1 MKFAT
6 LIVLFVKLSLKAVQ
20 LHLVFPVNILRLH
33 QKSEKKLAN
42 ITLDKFS
49 HIYQAVE
56 NMETKLNKKRF
67 LNYRKTFSSC
77 TDYIFFVQFVFQ
89 QLNLNN
95 QINIA
100 MKKTAEAAPF
110 LQNTS
115 VRLLLKQWEMTHF
128 TKDRTLIASD
138 KIYSHSFRQKLCF
151 RECH

>member
-1 MKFAT
+1 MITQVMMKFAT

-20 LHLVFPVNILRLH
+20 LHLVFPVSILRLH

-67 LNYRKTFSSC
+67 SNYRKTFSSC
-77 TDYIFFVQFVFQ
+77 TYYIFFVHFVFQ
-89 QLNLNN
+89 QFNLNN

-100 MKKTAEAAPF
+100 MKKNSRSSTFFTEHLRASASETVGNNAF
-110 LQNTS
+110 YKRQN
-115 VRLLLKQWEMTHF
+115 
-128 TKDRTLIASD
+128 
-138 KIYSHSFRQKLCF
+138 SHSF
-151 RECH
+151 